1 MINKLEQVHIQSSVA
16 GSKIVLHTP
25 KTQYAAGFLTFK
37 KKKTISSKYN
47 DLFESLTTCNLN
59 IP

>member
-37 KKKTISSKYN
+37 KKKKQFQAN
-47 DLFESLTTCNLN
+47 TTTYLKA
-59 IP
+59 

>member
-37 KKKTISSKYN
+37 KKKQFQAN
-47 DLFESLTTCNLN
+47 TTTYLKA
-59 IP
+59 